1 MGIGSLMDAN
11 CYCSIDLLNHKHNHQ
26 YPWRL
31 GKYMDEQKK
40 EFVIK
45 ELNKII
51 EEIKILIPSE
61 VFNFDDFYIAGGCI
75 YSLYNGKEPKDYD
88 IFCKNKK
95 AIKRLLKYLEN
106 NKDKCSFVTDNA
118 ISLGKFQFIIR
129 FIGNPKT
136 QVSKF
141 DFKHNMFYYDGKDLV
156 CLSEWKYLESNTL
169 SFNSTRARDVLNILS
184 RIPKF
189 IERGMEISQRE
200 IYEILE
206 VGTRPTNYFRER
218 ASIKKF
224 RKGKYK
230 Y

>member
-1 MGIGSLMDAN
+1 MDG
-11 CYCSIDLLNHKHNHQ
+11 L
-26 YPWRL
+26 
-31 GKYMDEQKK
+31 KK

-45 ELNKII
+45 ELDKII
-51 EEIKILIPSE
+51 KEITTLLPSE

-95 AIKRLLKYLEN
+95 AAMRLLKYFEEN
-106 NKDKCSFVTDNA
+106 RNKCNIITKNA
-118 ISLGKFQFIIR
+118 VSVGKFQFVIR
-129 FIGNPKT
+129 HIGNPNV
-136 QVSKF
+136 QVGKF
-141 DFKHNMFYYDGKDLV
+141 DFKHNMFYYDGKELV
-156 CLSEWKYLESNTL
+156 CLSAWEYIESNKL
-169 SFNSTRARDVLNILS
+169 AFNSDRARDVLNIIS

-206 VGTRPTNYFRER
+206 VGTRPTNFFRER

-224 RKGKYK
+224 RSGKQK